1 MSCKA
6 LWENEILKIGDDLSA
21 SYLSRLNEEGLL
33 QQARE
38 REHHGD
44 AGGRGREETDR
55 HFAFQFANSA
65 ARVVY
70 LCTDPVGL
78 LAEASNLVRQ
88 SFTDG
93 RVLLIEVPC
102 GAGAG
107 AFGLLSALCEQ
118 RRARALP
125 TLPLSVD
132 VLGGDISER
141 ALEHFES
148 LAGKLAPKLA
158 AQCVDIELHTD
169 LWDVTDIRSSSRF
182 IDRAV
187 SLAEECDQVF
197 LLVSN
202 FSDALED
209 GSINESFQHFL
220 SQFTGRMRE
229 PSSVCWVEPISNKA
243 DRIISRFYAFL
254 SRLLKV
260 LQLSGKELTARYHF
274 FDPARSRQV
283 RSGLRLLRAVQE
295 RLP

>member
-6 LWENEILKIGDDLSA
+6 LWENELLKIGDELSVG
-21 SYLSRLNEEGLL
+21 YLSRLTEEGLL

-70 LCTDPVGL
+70 ICTDPVGL
-78 LAEASNLVRQ
+78 LAEASSLVRQ

-102 GAGAG
+102 GSGAG
-107 AFGLLSALCEQ
+107 ALGLLSALCEQ
-118 RRARALP
+118 RRAGVLP

-148 LAGKLAPKLA
+148 LAGRLTPDLAV
-158 AQCVDIELHTD
+158 QCVNIELHTNP
-169 LWDVTDIRSSSRF
+169 WDVTDIRSSSRF
-182 IDRAV
+182 IDRSV
-187 SLAEECDQVF
+187 NLAEECDQVF

-209 GSINESFQHFL
+209 PSINESFQHFL
-220 SQFTGRMRE
+220 SQFTGRMKE
-229 PSSVCWVEPISNKA
+229 PSSVCWVEPISNKS
-243 DRIISRFYAFL
+243 DKILSKFYAFL
-254 SRLLKV
+254 SRLLRM
-260 LQLSGKELTARYHF
+260 LQLSGKELTARYRF
-274 FDPARSRQV
+274 FDPVRERQV
-283 RSGLRLLRAVQE
+283 PSGLRLLRAVQE
-295 RLP
+295 RFP